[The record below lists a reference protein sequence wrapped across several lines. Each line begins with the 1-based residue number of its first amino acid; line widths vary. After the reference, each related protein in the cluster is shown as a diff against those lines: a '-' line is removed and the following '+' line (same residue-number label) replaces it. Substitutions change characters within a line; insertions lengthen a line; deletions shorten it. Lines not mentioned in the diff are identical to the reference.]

1 MLFNYGIRAKEGKDI
16 SKSKDHINKQKS
28 TSQLRQN

>member
-16 SKSKDHINKQKS
+16 SKSKDHTNKQKS
-28 TSQLRQN
+28 TS